1 MNLFAIEM
9 KLFWANRLNKW
20 LLLTYLV
27 AGVVAISLSQVT
39 YERELEH
46 YQLAETFYQNEIE
59 HYQEQFDKQQLQL
72 GYMGY
77 YLFHPVAQLPQ
88 AWSAL
93 FRGERDESAN
103 HLRVRLLGLQSQVN
117 ANALGNTDAQR
128 FGQFDLSFLWLYLMP
143 LLIGAMTINL
153 LADEKSSGR
162 WPMLVAQVSK
172 GTQLIFRKM
181 AVPALMVLTVN
192 MTLLV
197 LATWMTSVTIDSSWL
212 AVLLQVVLY
221 QLCWWLIC
229 GWIVFLNKEASF
241 NYLSLISI
249 WLVFTFI
256 VPGMAYLYQIQQQE
270 AGKDAAIVFEQRQYM
285 NDSWDKDKKAD
296 FEAYLAK
303 FPQWTPTAPLGDEF
317 DWRWYYGQQ
326 QMSDVVVSDL
336 VEKRYQSQLASHQ
349 QGQAFSWFSP
359 VMTMQYSF
367 NRLANSD
374 MLANVDFNQQVAEY
388 QQSLRDFF
396 WSFYFFDTAFEKT
409 DFADIPSFNYQPDN
423 AVFIW
428 QGSLK
433 LLLLSLVFG
442 VLLWRKVSVF
452 HER

>member
-1 MNLFAIEM
+1 
-9 KLFWANRLNKW
+9 
-20 LLLTYLV
+20 
-27 AGVVAISLSQVT
+27 
-39 YERELEH
+39 
-46 YQLAETFYQNEIE
+46 
-59 HYQEQFDKQQLQL
+59 
-72 GYMGY
+72 
-77 YLFHPVAQLPQ
+77 
-88 AWSAL
+88 
-93 FRGERDESAN
+93 
-103 HLRVRLLGLQSQVN
+103 
-117 ANALGNTDAQR
+117 
-128 FGQFDLSFLWLYLMP
+128 
-143 LLIGAMTINL
+143 
-153 LADEKSSGR
+153 
-162 WPMLVAQVSK
+162 
-172 GTQLIFRKM
+172 
-181 AVPALMVLTVN
+181 
-192 MTLLV
+192 
-197 LATWMTSVTIDSSWL
+197 
-212 AVLLQVVLY
+212 
-221 QLCWWLIC
+221 
-229 GWIVFLNKEASF
+229 
-241 NYLSLISI
+241 
-249 WLVFTFI
+249 VFTFI
-256 VPGMAYLYQIQQQE
+256 VPGVAYLYQIQQQE

-423 AVFIW
+423 AAFIW

-442 VLLWRKVSVF
+442 VLLWRKVSAF

>member
-1 MNLFAIEM
+1 MSLFSFEL

-27 AGVVAISLSQVT
+27 AGVIAIALSQAKI
-39 YERELEH
+39 ERELDH
-46 YQLAETFYQNEIE
+46 YQFSQA
-59 HYQEQFDKQQLQL
+59 HYQDDIQHYRDQYDKNQLL
-72 GYMGY
+72 PGYMGY
-77 YLFHPVAQLPQ
+77 YLFHPVSQTPQ
-88 AWSAL
+88 AWSAI
-93 FRGERDESAN
+93 FRGERDETAT

-117 ANALGNTDAQR
+117 ATAPGNVDAQR

-143 LLIGAMTINL
+143 LLIAAMSINV
-153 LADEKSSGR
+153 LADEKNTGR
-162 WPMLVAQVSK
+162 WPMLVAQVPK
-172 GTQLIFRKM
+172 GARLIFRKM
-181 AVPALMVLTVN
+181 SIPALMVLIVN
-192 MTLLV
+192 IVLLV
-197 LATWMTSVTIDSSWL
+197 VATLITSISLDSNWFGVLAQII
-212 AVLLQVVLY
+212 LY
-221 QLCWWLIC
+221 QLCWWFIC

-256 VPGMAYLYQIQQQE
+256 VPGVAYLYQIQQQE

-374 MLANVDFNQQVAEY
+374 MLANVDFNQQVAQY

-423 AVFIW
+423 SAFIW

-442 VLLWRKVSVF
+442 VLMWRKVSAF